1 MIASIYAPCYAIA
14 HVSHGTCSTVSSAWP
29 AVSPW
34 LLSRLLQQKHTIYYN
49 IQSPLYPSIYI
60 HIYTYQT
67 IYPSLYIIHPYVN
80 NHLSRYLCTHVLMYS
95 CTDVLLYSCT
105 HIVNVYDTA
114 TVRRLYLRNNTSVYI
129 LYISGPANNL
139 KISNT
144 PTECPHPH
152 LGIV

>member
-1 MIASIYAPCYAIA
+1 MSPTG
-14 HVSHGTCSTVSSAWP
+14 HVPPADLPDRQYLLGSSRGSCNKNITYTTTYSHHYI
-29 AVSPW
+29 
-34 LLSRLLQQKHTIYYN
+34 RLYTF
-49 IQSPLYPSIYI
+49 IYI
-60 HIYTYQT
+60 HIKPYIQVCISFIPMSIIIYLGTYALM
-67 IYPSLYIIHPYVN
+67 YS
-80 NHLSRYLCTHVLMYS
+80 CTHVLMYS
-95 CTDVLLYSCT
+95 CTPVLMYSCT

>member
-1 MIASIYAPCYAIA
+1 MRSRMSPTG
-14 HVSHGTCSTVSSAWP
+14 HVLPSVLPDRQSLLGSSRGSYNKNILYTTTYSHHYI
-29 AVSPW
+29 
-34 LLSRLLQQKHTIYYN
+34 RLYIF
-49 IQSPLYPSIYI
+49 IYI
-60 HIYTYQT
+60 HIKPYTQVCT
-67 IYPSLYIIHPYVN
+67 SFIPMSIIIYPGTYA
-80 NHLSRYLCTHVLMYS
+80 LMYS

-114 TVRRLYLRNNTSVYI
+114 TVWRLYLRNNTSVYI